1 MESDDIKSNCLR
13 ERSALTYSNNVANF
27 DVVECWRA
35 VNSDCSMSLLI
46 SVILLDEMDIVS
58 SDDNRVLH
66 LGRND
71 DSFEDLS
78 SNANIACE
86 WTLLINICSLD
97 GFLWSSETK
106 TNVLIVSNA
115 SFSSTFDE
123 LSVLE
128 QSSLFLE

>member
-1 MESDDIKSNCLR
+1 MTD
-13 ERSALTYSNNVANF
+13 SNNVANF
-27 DVVECWRA
+27 DVIECWRA

-58 SDDNRVLH
+58 SDDERVLH

-86 WTLLINICSLD
+86 WTLLINICAFN
-97 GFLWSSETK
+97 GFFWSSETK

-115 SFSSTFDE
+115 SFSSAFNE

-128 QSSLFLE
+128 QTSLLLE